1 MQAMP
6 KPSAAPSG
14 QALANADDEVSRG
27 EAEVIAFDDVAWRRE
42 RLLAYAAQTRTV
54 VIYRFVMPAGA
65 QVQGLGPAG
74 DPRDARDQLHLIVGL
89 TGGGV
94 TRSHGGLAARIPK
107 VLTEKFEA
115 MAGPLIAAY
124 LVSLD
129 LGDADAA
136 SL

>member
-1 MQAMP
+1 MP

-14 QALANADDEVSRG
+14 QAFANADDEVPRG

-42 RLLAYAAQTRTV
+42 RLLAYAAQTRPV
-54 VIYRFVMPAGA
+54 VIYRFVMPEGA
-65 QVQGLGPAG
+65 QVQGLGPVG

-94 TRSHGGLAARIPK
+94 TRSHGGLAARVPK
-107 VLTEKFEA
+107 VLAETFEA

-129 LGDADAA
+129 LGEADPAPV
-136 SL
+136 